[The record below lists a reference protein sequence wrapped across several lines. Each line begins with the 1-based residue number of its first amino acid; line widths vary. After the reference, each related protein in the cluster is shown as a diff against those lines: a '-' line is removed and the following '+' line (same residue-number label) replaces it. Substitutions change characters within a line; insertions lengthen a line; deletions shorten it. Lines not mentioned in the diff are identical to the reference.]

1 MKFHHIR
8 TALVGGIAVLLSG
21 NAAPS
26 GKLCPAASAVL
37 PQLACVESAN
47 GVVLAG
53 DTARA
58 QRLLELAESGV
69 VRFKEYFGRQAL
81 RYAVAEGPDVL
92 VPPESVGALRKAGF
106 PVVLP
111 WISPKVYRQQV
122 EQSIRRGLTARMAGR
137 PQEEIDAAVL
147 KAVEQQTNPERFART
162 ELATVSHELGHYWF
176 WQGYWPKSTLSE
188 DKHYGGP
195 SPDWLDEMSAV
206 LMEAPV
212 SFNDRVKQFGQRYA
226 TYRVDPQ
233 KADENTRLTVD
244 LVNFLSE
251 THPAHEQT
259 KLLSQQV
266 GGEPKNG
273 SFKAMV
279 FSGEEARK
287 IIEGGARFYLQSAV
301 ASQYL
306 IDRTGNRQIF
316 GRIAEAFARGETM
329 AQWLANKE
337 PKGKLPRDLKALQ
350 ADWMAWLATR
360 FPAEATTKPAA

>member
-1 MKFHHIR
+1 MSKR
-8 TALVGGIAVLLSG
+8 LSAAMLGSLALALGG
-21 NAAPS
+21 NAPAP
-26 GKLCPAASAVL
+26 GLCQQAKAVL
-37 PQLACVESAN
+37 PALACVESAN
-47 GVVLAG
+47 GVALAG

-58 QRLLELAESGV
+58 QRLLELADAGV

-81 RYAVAEGPDVL
+81 RYAVAEGPDAL

-111 WISPKVYRQQV
+111 WISPKVYRDQV

-137 PQEEIDAAVL
+137 PQEEIDAAVQ
-147 KAVEQQTNPERFART
+147 KTVEQQTNPERFART

-226 TYRVDPQ
+226 TYRADPQ
-233 KADENTRLTVD
+233 KADDNTRLTVD

-251 THPAHEQT
+251 THPAHQQV

-266 GGEPKNG
+266 NGELKKD
-273 SFKAMV
+273 SFKATV
-279 FSGEEARK
+279 FTGEEARK

-316 GRIAEAFARGETM
+316 ARIAEAFARGETM

-350 ADWMAWLATR
+350 ADWLSWLDQR
-360 FPAEATTKPAA
+360 FPAEPAKAA

>member
-1 MKFHHIR
+1 MSKSLFVVLMGSV
-8 TALVGGIAVLLSG
+8 ALALGG
-21 NAAPS
+21 NAPS
-26 GKLCPAASAVL
+26 PNLCQQAKPVL
-37 PQLACVESAN
+37 PQLACAESAN
-47 GVVLAG
+47 GVALAG

-58 QRLLELAESGV
+58 QRLIELADAGV

-81 RYAVAEGPDVL
+81 RYAIAEGPDAL

-137 PQEEIDAAVL
+137 PQEEIDAAVQ
-147 KAVEQQTNPERFART
+147 KTVEQQTNPERFART

-212 SFNDRVKQFGQRYA
+212 SINDRVKQFGQRYA
-226 TYRVDPQ
+226 TYRADPQ

-244 LVNFLSE
+244 LVTFLSE
-251 THPAHEQT
+251 THPAHQQV

-266 GGEPKNG
+266 SGELKKD

-279 FSGEEARK
+279 FTGEEARK
-287 IIEGGARFYLQSAV
+287 IAEGGARFYLQSAV

-316 GRIAEAFARGETM
+316 ARIAEAFARGETM

-350 ADWMAWLATR
+350 ADWLSWLDQR
-360 FPAEATTKPAA
+360 FPAEPAKAA

>member
-1 MKFHHIR
+1 MSKSLFVVLMGSVAV
-8 TALVGGIAVLLSG
+8 ALGG
-21 NAAPS
+21 NAPS
-26 GKLCPAASAVL
+26 PNLCQQAKPVL

-58 QRLLELAESGV
+58 QRLLELADAGV
-69 VRFKEYFGRQAL
+69 LRFREYFGRQAL
-81 RYAVAEGPDVL
+81 RYAIAEGPDAL

-111 WISPKVYRQQV
+111 WISPKVYREQV

-137 PQEEIDAAVL
+137 PQEEINAAVQ
-147 KAVEQQTNPERFART
+147 KTVEQQTNPERFART

-212 SFNDRVKQFGQRYA
+212 SFNDRVKQFEQRYA
-226 TYRVDPQ
+226 TYRADPQ

-251 THPAHEQT
+251 THPANQQV

-266 GGEPKNG
+266 SGDLKKD

-279 FSGEEARK
+279 FTGEEARK
-287 IIEGGARFYLQSAV
+287 IVEGGARFYLQSAV

-316 GRIAEAFARGETM
+316 ARIAEAFARGETIE
-329 AQWLANKE
+329 QWLANKE

-350 ADWMAWLATR
+350 ADWLSWLDQR
-360 FPAEATTKPAA
+360 FPAEPAKAA

>member
-1 MKFHHIR
+1 MSKSLF
-8 TALVGGIAVLLSG
+8 VLLMGSVALALGG
-21 NAAPS
+21 NAPS
-26 GKLCPAASAVL
+26 PNLCQQAKPVL

-47 GVVLAG
+47 GVALAG

-58 QRLLELAESGV
+58 QRLIELADAGV
-69 VRFKEYFGRQAL
+69 IRFKEYFGRQAL
-81 RYAVAEGPDVL
+81 RYAIAEGPDAL
-92 VPPESVGALRKAGF
+92 VPSESVGALRKAGF

-137 PQEEIDAAVL
+137 PQEEIDAAVQ
-147 KAVEQQTNPERFART
+147 KTVEQQTNPERFART

-206 LMEAPV
+206 LMESPV

-226 TYRVDPQ
+226 TYRADPQ

-251 THPAHEQT
+251 THPAHQQV

-266 GGEPKNG
+266 GGETKKD
-273 SFKAMV
+273 SFRATV
-279 FSGEEARK
+279 FTGEEARK

-316 GRIAEAFARGETM
+316 ARIAEAFARGETM
-329 AQWLANKE
+329 AQWLASKE

-350 ADWMAWLATR
+350 ADWLVWLDQR
-360 FPAEATTKPAA
+360 FPAEPPKAA